1 MRYYFYSTAKCLTSL
16 LIGGKDKLMRQVLMK
31 HCRRRRQAKFP
42 VTVAS
47 ATDSNRAFMHFS
59 KICSFVQRNL
69 NCIKILKLLLQS
81 SSEIV
86 TPSRL
91 IKHQT

>member
-1 MRYYFYSTAKCLTSL
+1 MY
-16 LIGGKDKLMRQVLMK
+16 
-31 HCRRRRQAKFP
+31 
-42 VTVAS
+42 
-47 ATDSNRAFMHFS
+47 FS

-69 NCIKILKLLLQS
+69 NCIKILKLLFQS